1 VTNRERFL
9 PGANLADSARVSSTP
24 MPFPL
29 RLQIAGAVYHVA
41 TRATGP
47 TELFRDRE
55 DRVRLLRILEYV
67 VEKYGWR
74 VHAYCLMVT
83 HYHLVV
89 TTPEPNIARGMQLLN
104 SVYARTFNERHGRLG
119 HLVAARYSASL
130 IESDG
135 HALETCRYLPLNP
148 VRSKL
153 CAKPEQ
159 YRWSS
164 YAATIGLRNAP
175 AFLDSSWILELFGD
189 ELSTARKNL
198 RAFVK
203 SALVSE
209 TLEVA

>member
-1 VTNRERFL
+1 
-9 PGANLADSARVSSTP
+9 
-24 MPFPL
+24 MPFPP
-29 RLQIAGAVYHVA
+29 RPQFPGATYHIT

-47 TELFRDRE
+47 SEFFRTPYDR
-55 DRVRLLRILEYV
+55 RGFLITLERA
-67 VEKYGWR
+67 VEKYAWH

-89 TTPEPNIARGMQLLN
+89 MTPEPNIARGMQLLN

-135 HALETCRYLPLNP
+135 HALEICRNLRLNP

-153 CAKPEQ
+153 CTKPER

-175 AFLDSSWILELFGD
+175 AFLDSSWILELFD
-189 ELSTARKNL
+189 DDLSTARRNL
-198 RAFVK
+198 RDFVE